1 MRVAQVGKGTPEI
14 AVLAGVHG
22 DEPCGVRAV
31 DRMLEE
37 DLPVARPVKF
47 VVANE
52 RALKR
57 EVRYV
62 DEDLNRAFPADP
74 NASSHEGRL
83 ANDLSAE
90 LEGCLTLSMH
100 STKSYGEPF
109 AIVPSVTNDS
119 LDLCS
124 QLPVTSV
131 VEAGDIVEGRLFTE
145 TETIEVECGLQGS
158 DSATENAYVVSR
170 AFLAA
175 VGALPGESV
184 PQPPPFSEESLSRPK
199 SLPVYR
205 LETPIRKERA
215 DQYEVFVENFERVEA
230 GDCFAAADDTH
241 HVADEPFYPVL
252 LSPDGYRDV
261 FGYAA
266 QLIDTR
272 PST

>member
-1 MRVAQVGKGTPEI
+1 MRVAQLGEGSPEV

-31 DRMLEE
+31 DRLLEE

-52 RALKR
+52 RALER

-74 NASSHEGRL
+74 HASTHEGRL
-83 ANDLSAE
+83 ADDLATE

-100 STKSYGEPF
+100 STKSHGEPF
-109 AIVPSVTNDS
+109 AIVPSVTDAS

-131 VEAGDIVEGRLFTE
+131 VETGDLVEGRLFTE

-158 DSATENAYVVSR
+158 ESAAENAYVVVR
-170 AFLAA
+170 AFLAG
-175 VGALPGESV
+175 VGALPEESV
-184 PQPPPFSEESLSRPK
+184 SRTTP
-199 SLPVYR
+199 LPVYR
-205 LETPIRKERA
+205 LESSIPKERA
-215 DQYEVFVENFERVEA
+215 EHYQVFVENFERVEA
-230 GDCFAAADDTH
+230 GDRFAAADDTH

-266 QLIDTR
+266 RRIDAG
-272 PST
+272 PSI